1 MRYLFILLASIL
13 PFNAFGDAERERFDC
28 LKLPLMVNGN
38 NEGMY
43 FIESDFHNDILG
55 LIETEVPL
63 LDINQATSKVQNWFK
78 SKNRNM
84 ELGIKNVTLKQY
96 DCLVSNELKFIQVF
110 IFFLDNPENI
120 VGVTMQG
127 RLIERQPI
135 K

>member
-28 LKLPLMVNGN
+28 LMTPLMVNGN

-55 LIETEVPL
+55 LIETGGPL

-78 SKNRNM
+78 SKNINM
-84 ELGIKNVTLKQY
+84 ELGIKNVALKQY
-96 DCLVSNELKFIQVF
+96 DCLVSNELKFMHVF